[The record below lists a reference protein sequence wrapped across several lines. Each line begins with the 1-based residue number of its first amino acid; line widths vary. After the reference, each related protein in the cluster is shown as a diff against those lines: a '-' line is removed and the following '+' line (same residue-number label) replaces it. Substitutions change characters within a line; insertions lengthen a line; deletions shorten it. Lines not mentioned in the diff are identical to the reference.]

1 MKKAT
6 QATQTTPVQATT
18 KTRGFQYWHLIVI
31 LLCLGWAAVWVYR
44 TVLTPIYGEIQ
55 AALHVTSDAEIGL
68 IASMYFFSYTGMQ
81 IPSGLLVDRF
91 GSKAILIPG
100 FALFATGALVIGTA
114 SSLAMVYTGAIFA
127 GLGSGAY
134 YGGAYSLSARNIPS
148 KNRTFAN
155 AIINSGS
162 ALGMALGLIGSS
174 YLIKSFGLPW
184 NIALYIAA
192 GIIIA
197 AAICMAI
204 FIRNKRKVE
213 QIEAAA
219 AAEADAD
226 TVSATDENA
235 DGVGA
240 VATAVPAV
248 ATATAATTAA
258 TAATTAAATAATE
271 PAEDMSQK
279 TTLFSLRSISAYLLY
294 FATCYGYYMLVTWLP
309 RFLETERGFVGV
321 AIGMS
326 AALVAFASVPGA
338 LIFGR
343 LVDRFRSK
351 RIHFIVVLELLAAV
365 TFLLIVF
372 VPSAGLLL
380 AGLVCYGLVGKLA
393 VDPMLISLVSDN
405 APLKKVGRFLTTFNF
420 FGMSSSV
427 IAPFVTG
434 VISDQFLSKVGG
446 FYLACGL
453 IVVCTLF
460 FLVVNL
466 RENNKAKVAGAPIAA
481 TE

>member
-1 MKKAT
+1 MKKAS
-6 QATQTTPVQATT
+6 QAPSAQSLTKPAT
-18 KTRGFQYWHLIVI
+18 KTGGFQYWHLIVI
-31 LLCLGWAAVWVYR
+31 LLCFGWAAVWVYR

-55 AALHVTSDAEIGL
+55 AALHVTSDAQIGL

-91 GSKAILIPG
+91 GSKAVLIPG
-100 FALFATGALVIGTA
+100 FALFAIGALVIGTA
-114 SSLAMVYTGAIFA
+114 SSLTMVYAGAILA

-134 YGGAYSLSARNIPS
+134 YGGAYSLSARHIPS

-184 NIALYIAA
+184 NIALFIAA
-192 GIIIA
+192 GIILT
-197 AAICMAI
+197 AAICMAG
-204 FIRNKRKVE
+204 FIRNRRKVE
-213 QIEAAA
+213 QLESA
-219 AAEADAD
+219 AAEAKA
-226 TVSATDENA
+226 AQEIA
-235 DGVGA
+235 EGVAA
-240 VATAVPAV
+240 VATTSP
-248 ATATAATTAA
+248 
-258 TAATTAAATAATE
+258 AAATAAAPATTVAPTADE
-271 PAEDMSQK
+271 PVEDLSQK
-279 TTLFSLRSISAYLLY
+279 TTLFSLRSISTYLLY

-309 RFLETERGFVGV
+309 RFLETERGFTGV

-338 LIFGR
+338 LVFGR
-343 LVDRFRSK
+343 LFDRFRSK

-365 TFLLIVF
+365 TFLLVVF

-405 APLKKVGRFLTTFNF
+405 APIKKVGRFLTTFNF
-420 FGMSSSV
+420 CGMSSSV

-453 IVVCTLF
+453 IVACTLF
-460 FLVVNL
+460 FLLVNL
-466 RENNKAKVAGAPIAA
+466 RKSKAARPVEAA
-481 TE
+481 QAVIE